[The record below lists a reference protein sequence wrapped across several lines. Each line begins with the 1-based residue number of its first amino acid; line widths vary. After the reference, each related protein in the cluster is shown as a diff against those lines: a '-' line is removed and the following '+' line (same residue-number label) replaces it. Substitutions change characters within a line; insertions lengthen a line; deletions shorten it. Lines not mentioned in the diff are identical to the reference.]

1 MGRVLPGL
9 TTRTGATSV
18 ADALGATKDQQL
30 QNALRRAAFQKQEE
44 RKTPEGMLDFI
55 GKAATTAGKVAGAAK
70 GIGGLVG
77 SLPLSEAM
85 RNAAAAKASK
95 EMVLPQ
101 VRETVERVAG
111 MTGLGEGAPVTP
123 QTAEMIRQ
131 VSLQGPQGRLSAE
144 ALGAEAAQD
153 IAMRADRGMEGEG
166 LSAAAESDLQ
176 QRIEQE
182 RQNIVPGRLGY
193 TSETLL
199 EAADR
204 ELKAGARDI
213 NDAMEIAKDKMAE
226 RAAEASMAT
235 DTAQRAAEQESVDVS
250 LAEASPVTRADRGEE
265 QIDVFVESL
274 GTTPIDRQEKLLSLA
289 QGALSAEDQANI
301 LRAADRMDIA
311 PGPQVSD
318 LFDPK
323 GAYKR
328 KLRAA
333 MPDLTKLEQERL
345 RSERARMRAGVQV
358 RGQDLTAAAR
368 EATVAQK
375 GKATE
380 SREQIAKN
388 REVRYSRQIVENA
401 RQFNATHNYK
411 FASLSSRERI
421 AEARNKA
428 NKRVANIRSRRRSSG
443 KTPGKALAA
452 SIATGIKESIGREK
466 DLARALRG
474 AKSATREYKTLIAKE
489 KQRIQDRLA
498 NIANYP
504 LFSDVLTDGKTG
516 LLVEL
521 EKTFAEAQETEAGLA
536 SVGKQLRA
544 ASDKYKKLRSRLLK
558 NPQDPD
564 LIKDYA
570 DVEDELSGLL
580 STYQD
585 LATEVGGD

>member
-18 ADALGATKDQQL
+18 ADALGTTKDQQL

-44 RKTPEGMLDFI
+44 RKTPEGMLKFI
-55 GKAATTAGKVAGAAK
+55 GQAAQTAGQVASAAK
-70 GIGGLVG
+70 GIGSAIGK
-77 SLPLSEAM
+77 LPLSEAM

-153 IAMRADRGMEGEG
+153 IAMRADRG
-166 LSAAAESDLQ
+166 LSAAAEAELEK
-176 QRIEQE
+176 RTEQT

-193 TSETLL
+193 TSESLL

-235 DTAQRAAEQESVDVS
+235 DTAQRAAEQEAVDVS

-289 QGALSAEDQANI
+289 QGALSSEDQANI

-333 MPDLTKLEQERL
+333 MPDLRKLEQERL
-345 RSERARMRAGVQV
+345 RGERAQMRAGVQM
-358 RGQDLTAAAR
+358 RGQDITAGSR
-368 EATVAQK
+368 RDTTAQK
-375 GKATE
+375 REATE
-380 SREQIAKN
+380 SRERIEETKEQ
-388 REVRYSRQIVENA
+388 RYSRQLVEKA
-401 RQFNATHNYK
+401 RQFNATHNYRWANLK
-411 FASLSSRERI
+411 SRESM
-421 AEARNKA
+421 AEARNQA
-428 NKRVANIRSRRRSSG
+428 SERVANIRSRRRSSG

-498 NIANYP
+498 NIAKYP